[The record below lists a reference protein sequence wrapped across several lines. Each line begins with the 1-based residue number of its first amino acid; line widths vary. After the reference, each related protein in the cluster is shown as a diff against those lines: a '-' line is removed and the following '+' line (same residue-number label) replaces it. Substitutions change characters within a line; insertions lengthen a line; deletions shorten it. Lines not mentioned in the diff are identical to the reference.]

1 MSLKLIIGPMYSSKS
16 FELIKTIRELKI
28 LELPFLV
35 IKPKI
40 DDRYTEED
48 YIVTH
53 NMDKE
58 ACMVVEDMYELLKLE
73 TINDYKYFIIDE
85 GQFIKNICE
94 VTRILV
100 DNFGKD
106 VVIAGLDGDFNRQPI
121 GET

>member
-1 MSLKLIIGPMYSSKS
+1 
-16 FELIKTIRELKI
+16 
-28 LELPFLV
+28 
-35 IKPKI
+35 
-40 DDRYTEED
+40 
-48 YIVTH
+48 
-53 NMDKE
+53 
-58 ACMVVEDMYELLKLE
+58 MYELLKLE

-121 GET
+121 GELLKFSSFLR